1 VLAGPEEFTYARL
14 NRTSTTFSGLS
25 RESGLRN
32 AWARDW
38 VSGAQQAIGQLER
51 VVFMV
56 RVKRDYSLNLAHSA
70 TPDIPSGLVY

>member
-1 VLAGPEEFTYARL
+1 VLAAPEELTYARI
-14 NRTSTTFSGLS
+14 NRASTTFSGLS

-38 VSGAQQAIGQLER
+38 VIGAQHAIGQLKR

-56 RVKRDYSLNLAHSA
+56 RVKRAYLVE
-70 TPDIPSGLVY
+70 SGT